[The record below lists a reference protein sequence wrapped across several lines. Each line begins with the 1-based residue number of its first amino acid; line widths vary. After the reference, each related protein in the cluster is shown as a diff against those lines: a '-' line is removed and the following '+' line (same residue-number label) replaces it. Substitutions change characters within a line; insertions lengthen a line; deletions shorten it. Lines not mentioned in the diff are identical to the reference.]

1 MSVINKYILFVIYF
15 IEKRA
20 LSLCISFI
28 DLSTRRNIEQTPGQ
42 LRRHCRL
49 VPLRRC
55 CYPERRQRW
64 WWRHLQRLKRSDYD
78 RGIDG
83 GDINDDLDGD
93 GEERPNINETG
104 EAGARF
110 YRCRRWS
117 WAHAGDGRKLQISL
131 FLTALHWR
139 CTAFL
144 VRLASSERIVIGEDA
159 GGGLGGIDRVLA
171 PMKVSGG
178 HQAGRSKAA
187 NGCQQL

>member
-1 MSVINKYILFVIYF
+1 MSVINKYILFVKYF

-28 DLSTRRNIEQTPGQ
+28 DLLTRRNIEQTPGQ

-55 CYPERRQRW
+55 CYPERRQRS

-104 EAGARF
+104 K
-110 YRCRRWS
+110 
-117 WAHAGDGRKLQISL
+117 AGDDNGS
-131 FLTALHWR
+131 TDVEDGAEH
-139 CTAFL
+139 
-144 VRLASSERIVIGEDA
+144 VREMVESCKSASS
-159 GGGLGGIDRVLA
+159 
-171 PMKVSGG
+171 S
-178 HQAGRSKAA
+178 
-187 NGCQQL
+187 QLCTDVALLS